1 VSRRI
6 FGLDFSGAS
15 DAGRRIW
22 LAQAERTP
30 TGIEVSSCESACEL
44 PGGAVDRAS
53 ALAALRDFITRSPD
67 AIFGCDFPFSL
78 PRALIA
84 APDWTTFIADFDDV
98 DASAFRA
105 RCRQHSPN
113 CEPKRLTDVEAKTPW
128 CAFNVRLYRQS
139 FHGLAEVLRPLV
151 ALGRAA
157 ALPMQ
162 AAMADRAWLIET
174 CPASVLKHLG
184 WRGSY
189 KGGTLK
195 RQRQEILQF
204 LTDRSSLRPLSIPL
218 QRRVVDD
225 PGGDALDSIIAAL
238 ATAAALDE
246 ITDGGDS
253 GDPLEGR
260 VYFRA

>member
-1 VSRRI
+1 LTRRI
-6 FGLDFSGAS
+6 FGLDFSGAT

-22 LAQAERTP
+22 LAEAARTS
-30 TGIEVSSCESACEL
+30 TGLDIRSCQPACEL

-78 PRALIA
+78 PRVLIA
-84 APDWTTFIADFDDV
+84 ASDWTTFIAGFDHV
-98 DASAFRA
+98 DASAFRD
-105 RCRQHSPN
+105 RCRQDSPN
-113 CEPKRLTDVEAKTPW
+113 GEPKRPTDVEAKTPW

-151 ALGRAA
+151 GLGRAV

-162 AAMADRAWLIET
+162 ATVADRAWLIET

-189 KGGTLK
+189 KGGMFK
-195 RQRQEILQF
+195 RQRREILR
-204 LTDRSSLRPLSIPL
+204 LLIDRSLLRPLSL
-218 QRRVVDD
+218 RLERRVLDD

-238 ATAAALDE
+238 ATATALEE
-246 ITDGGDS
+246 IVGGSDG

-260 VYFRA
+260 VYFRV